1 MKANMKCSHYEYR
14 DSDLVW
20 TYLNSSLFNICI
32 VQIILVKIS
41 TSDICVYFY
50 FKLIWNYNHGSYYT
64 IKSLVLNELQDEIN
78 ERILTQCVC
87 YIWKAKKS
95 NFKSKRISPVRCI
108 IEFQT
113 VNWLHQSNKTV
124 NFQEVLIVW
133 SVL

>member
-41 TSDICVYFY
+41 TSDICVFKIKIIFY

-87 YIWKAKKS
+87 YIWKAKKVILKVNQYPQYVALL
-95 NFKSKRISPVRCI
+95 NFRLSTDYTKVIKQWT
-108 IEFQT
+108 F
-113 VNWLHQSNKTV
+113 KKY
-124 NFQEVLIVW
+124 
-133 SVL
+133 